1 MAKIQTTL
9 KIKGMSC
16 EHCVKTITKALQGLK
31 GVKKASVNLEE
42 GLAKVTYNPDKVSVD
57 DLTAA
62 VKDAGYEASTE

>member
-1 MAKIQTTL
+1 MAKTQTTL

-16 EHCVKTITKALQGLK
+16 EHCVKTVTKMLQGLK
-31 GVKKASVNLEE
+31 GVKKASVNLKEE
-42 GLAKVTYNPDKVSVD
+42 SAEVTYNPDKVSVD